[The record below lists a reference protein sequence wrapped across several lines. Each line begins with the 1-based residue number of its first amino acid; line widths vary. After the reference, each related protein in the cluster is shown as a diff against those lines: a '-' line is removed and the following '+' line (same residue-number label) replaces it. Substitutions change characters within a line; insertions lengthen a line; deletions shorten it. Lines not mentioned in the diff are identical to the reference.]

1 MAALLALA
9 SSLLWG
15 AGDFLGGRASRG
27 RRVLQVLFWSQLA
40 ATVALWSVVGAGTAA
55 GTFHPEPRQLAI
67 AAAGG
72 VAGVTALAAFY
83 RALAIGPMSVVPP
96 IAAAG
101 VVLPVGVGLA
111 AGVEATRLVVAG
123 MVLAILGVVLAS
135 VGQGTAVD
143 EAVPA
148 RVQPRTLGLCAVA
161 AIGFGLVIVALDAA
175 AGDEVK
181 SAIVATAGVRAGSF
195 GVLLIAV
202 LVARTPLVGNG
213 LTPRAF
219 GGLAVI
225 GFLDTGA
232 NLVFAMAAALGE
244 LHVVAIL
251 GSLYPA
257 VTSALAHVVL
267 GERAGRVQL
276 FGVVLALVGVALLAG
291 R

>member
-9 SSLLWG
+9 SSLFWG

-27 RRVLQVLFWSQLA
+27 WRVLQVLFWSQLA
-40 ATVALWSVVGAGTAA
+40 ATVVMWSVVGAGTAA
-55 GTFHPEPRQLAI
+55 GTFEPELRQVAI

-111 AGVEATRLVVAG
+111 TGESPTRIVVAG
-123 MVLAILGVVLAS
+123 MLLAIVGVVLAS
-135 VGQGTAVD
+135 VGQGTTVD
-143 EAVPA
+143 ESVPA
-148 RVQPRTLGLCAVA
+148 RVQPRTLGLCAIA
-161 AIGFGLVIVALDAA
+161 AIGFGLVFVALDAA
-175 AGDEVK
+175 AGDDVRT
-181 SAIVATAGVRAGSF
+181 AVVATAGGRIGSF
-195 GVLLIAV
+195 VVLLVAIAV
-202 LVARTPLVGNG
+202 TRTRVAHGEIGSRQL
-213 LTPRAF
+213 LAF
-219 GGLAVI
+219 ASI

-232 NLVFAMAAALGE
+232 NLLFAMAAALGQ
-244 LHVVAIL
+244 LQVVAIL
-251 GSLYPA
+251 ASLYPA

-276 FGVVLALVGVALLAG
+276 VGVVLALGGVALLAA